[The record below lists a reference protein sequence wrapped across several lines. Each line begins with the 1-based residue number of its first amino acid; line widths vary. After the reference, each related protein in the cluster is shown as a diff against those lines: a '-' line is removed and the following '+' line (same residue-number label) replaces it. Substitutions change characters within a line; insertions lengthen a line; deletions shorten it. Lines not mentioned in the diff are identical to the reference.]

1 MLKAAVANRRGFK
14 TDPVFGPYDI
24 NRPVHARATDQE
36 IKKWVLSNH
45 GFVPESAWIDYC
57 KQLFGG
63 SPPGSNQR
71 NDNPCPPEKVPA
83 LKQAFREFGLSE
95 K

>member
-1 MLKAAVANRRGFK
+1 MLGPKHRDPGPANLH
-14 TDPVFGPYDI
+14 I

-36 IKKWVLSNH
+36 IKKWVLRNH
-45 GFVPESAWIDYC
+45 GFVPESAWIDDC

-63 SPPGSNQR
+63 SSPGSHQG

-83 LKQAFREFGLSE
+83 LKQALREFGLLSE